1 MVLARWHLADL
12 PRLLA
17 VDSRLSDRTVVRSR
31 REFRQHAPTTFY
43 FLGPITLVI
52 ARQIFFGLETACAA
66 RIEPISNSPKSCT
79 FLTSVTS
86 WQRGVT

>member
-31 REFRQHAPTTFY
+31 REFRQHAPNTFY
-43 FLGPITLVI
+43 FLGLIKLAI
-52 ARQIFFGLETACAA
+52 ARKVFFGPETTRAA
-66 RIEPISNSPKSCT
+66 GVKPISNSP
-79 FLTSVTS
+79 
-86 WQRGVT
+86 